1 MASGRKKVAV
11 IGAGNVGATVAFHIA
26 QQGYAD
32 VALLDLPD
40 DLTLERPR
48 KTGSMAQGKSLDMN
62 QVAPIIGS
70 DGRVKGCSDYAETKD
85 SDVVVIT
92 SGRPRSP
99 GMSRE
104 DLLAVN
110 ADIVQSV
117 AFQAAAASPE
127 AVFVVV
133 SNPLDAMCHVA
144 LKASGLPSA
153 RVIGQAGILDSA
165 RYRQYISAAVGVSVE
180 DVQAY
185 VLGGHG
191 DQMVPVRSLTTV
203 GGIPVQKWVDLGKLT
218 NEQLQK
224 IEDDTRQGGG
234 ILTAL
239 IGTSAWYAPGVATA
253 EMVEA
258 ILLDRRRILPCTVLL
273 DGAYGISDLYFG
285 VPTLL
290 GVNGVEE
297 VYDLSALADL
307 TDIERAG
314 IKESAAKVQS
324 TVDSLKTLGN
334 SNGRFAKTILYSG
347 TILGIRESC

>member
-1 MASGRKKVAV
+1 MAAGRKKVSV
-11 IGAGNVGATVAFHIA
+11 IGAGNVGATVAFHVA

-32 VALLDLPD
+32 VVLLDLPD

-48 KTGSMAQGKSLDMN
+48 KTESFARGKALDLN
-62 QVAPIIGS
+62 QVSPIVGYDS
-70 DGRVKGCSDYAETKD
+70 RVTGTSDYGHTKE

-110 ADIVQSV
+110 ADIVSSV
-117 AFQAAAASPE
+117 AAKAAAESPE

-144 LKASGLPSA
+144 LKASGLPAS
-153 RVIGQAGILDSA
+153 RVIGQAGVLDTT
-165 RYRQYISAAVGVSVE
+165 RYRNAIAADLHISVE

-203 GGIPVQKWVDLGKLT
+203 GGIPIQKFVDTGRISA
-218 NEQLQK
+218 ERLQK

-258 ILLDRRRILPCTVLL
+258 ILLDRRRILATTALL
-273 DGAYGISDLYFG
+273 DGQYGVNGLYFG

-290 GVNGVEE
+290 GATGAIEIF
-297 VYDLSALADL
+297 DLSKLVTL
-307 TDIERAG
+307 TEVELRG
-314 IKESAAKVQS
+314 IAESAEKVQS
-324 TVDSLKTLGN
+324 TVDALKQLG
-334 SNGRFAKTILYSG
+334 KL
-347 TILGIRESC
+347 

>member
-1 MASGRKKVAV
+1 MASGKKKVSV
-11 IGAGNVGATVAFHIA
+11 IGAGNVGATVAFHVA
-26 QQGYAD
+26 QQGYTD
-32 VALLDLPD
+32 VVLLDLPD

-48 KTGSMAQGKSLDMN
+48 KTGSMAQGKALDLN
-62 QVAPIIGS
+62 QVSPIVGY
-70 DGRVKGCSDYAETKD
+70 DGRVKGTSDYADTAD

-92 SGRPRSP
+92 SGRPRTP

-110 ADIVQSV
+110 ADIVASV
-117 AFQAAAASPE
+117 AAQAASASPE
-127 AVFVVV
+127 AVYIVV

-144 LKASGLPSA
+144 LKASGLPST
-153 RVIGQAGILDSA
+153 RVIGQAGVLDST
-165 RYRQYISAAVGVSVE
+165 RYRNSIAAAVGVSVE

-218 NEQLQK
+218 DEQLQK

-234 ILTAL
+234 ILTGL
-239 IGTSAWYAPGVATA
+239 IGTSAWYAPGIATA

-258 ILLDRRRILPCTVLL
+258 VLLDRKRILASTVLL
-273 DGAYGISDLYFG
+273 DGQYGVSGLYFG
-285 VPTLL
+285 VPALL
-290 GVNGVEE
+290 GAGGVEDI
-297 VYDLSALADL
+297 YDLMALAPLSDTEL
-307 TDIERAG
+307 AG

-324 TVDSLKTLGN
+324 TVDSLKALG
-334 SNGRFAKTILYSG
+334 KL
-347 TILGIRESC
+347 

>member
-1 MASGRKKVAV
+1 MPSGRKKVAV
-11 IGAGNVGATVAFHIA
+11 IGAGNVGATVAFHVG

-40 DLTLERPR
+40 DLTLEKPR
-48 KTGSMAQGKSLDMN
+48 KTGSMARGKALDMN
-62 QVAPIIGS
+62 QVSPIVGY
-70 DGRVKGCSDYAETKD
+70 DGHITGCSDYAETAG

-117 AFQAAAASPE
+117 AAQAAAASPD
-127 AVFVVV
+127 AVFIVV

-144 LKASGLPSA
+144 LKATGLPSQ
-153 RVIGQAGILDSA
+153 RVIGQAGILDST
-165 RYRQYISAAVGVSVE
+165 RYRQSIAGAVGVSVE

-191 DQMVPVRSLTTV
+191 DQMVPVRSLTTI
-203 GGIPVQKWVDLGKLT
+203 GGIPVQKWVDTGRLAA
-218 NEQLQK
+218 EQLQK

-258 ILLDRRRILPCTVLL
+258 VLLDRRRILPCTVLL
-273 DGAYGISDLYFG
+273 SGQYGISDLYFG
-285 VPTLL
+285 VPTRLS
-290 GVNGVEE
+290 GRGVEE
-297 VYDLSALADL
+297 VYDLSALVDL
-307 TDIERAG
+307 TDVEKAG
-314 IKESAAKVQS
+314 IAESASKVQG
-324 TVDSLKTLGN
+324 TVDSLKSLG
-334 SNGRFAKTILYSG
+334 KL
-347 TILGIRESC
+347 

>member
-1 MASGRKKVAV
+1 MASGKKKVSV
-11 IGAGNVGATVAFHIA
+11 IGAGNVGATVAFHVA
-26 QQGYAD
+26 QQGYSD
-32 VALLDLPD
+32 LVLLDLPD

-48 KTGSMAQGKSLDMN
+48 KTGSMAQGKALDLN
-62 QVAPIIGS
+62 QVSPIVGY
-70 DGRVKGCSDYAETKD
+70 DGRVKGTSDYADTAG

-92 SGRPRSP
+92 SGRPRTP

-104 DLLAVN
+104 DLLAIN
-110 ADIVQSV
+110 ADIVASV
-117 AFQAAAASPE
+117 AAQAASASPD
-127 AVFVVV
+127 AVYIVV

-153 RVIGQAGILDSA
+153 RIIGQAGVLDST
-165 RYRQYISAAVGVSVE
+165 RYRNYIAAAVGVSVE

-218 NEQLQK
+218 GEQLQK

-234 ILTAL
+234 ILTGL

-258 ILLDRRRILPCTVLL
+258 VLLDRKRILATTVLL
-273 DGAYGISDLYFG
+273 DGQYGVHDLYFG
-285 VPTLL
+285 VPALL
-290 GVNGVEE
+290 GASGVEE
-297 VYDLSALADL
+297 VYDLTQLASL
-307 TDIERAG
+307 TEIELTG

-324 TVDSLKTLGN
+324 TVDSLKTLG
-334 SNGRFAKTILYSG
+334 KL
-347 TILGIRESC
+347 

>member
-1 MASGRKKVAV
+1 MAGKKKVSV
-11 IGAGNVGATVAFHIA
+11 IGAGNVGATVAFHVA

-32 VALLDLPD
+32 VVLLDLPD
-40 DLTLERPR
+40 DLTLEKPR
-48 KTGSMAQGKSLDMN
+48 KTGSMAQGKALDLN
-62 QVAPIIGS
+62 QVAPIVGY
-70 DGRVKGCSDYAETKD
+70 DGRLTGTSDYVETAG

-92 SGRPRSP
+92 SGRPRTP

-117 AFQAAAASPE
+117 AAQAAAASPD
-127 AVFVVV
+127 AVFIVV

-144 LKASGLPSA
+144 LQASGLPPA
-153 RVIGQAGILDSA
+153 RVLGQAGVLDST
-165 RYRQYISAAVGVSVE
+165 RYRCYIAAAVGVSVE

-203 GGIPVQKWVDLGKLT
+203 GGIPVQKWIDLGKLT
-218 NEQLQK
+218 SEQLQR

-234 ILTAL
+234 ILTGL

-258 ILLDRRRILPCTVLL
+258 VLLDRKRILACTVLL
-273 DGAYGISDLYFG
+273 SGEYDVHGLYFG

-290 GVNGVEE
+290 GASGVEA
-297 VYDLSALADL
+297 VYDLAQLAPL
-307 TDIERAG
+307 TEVERAG
-314 IKESAAKVQS
+314 IKESAAKVQE
-324 TVDSLKTLGN
+324 TVNSLKTLG
-334 SNGRFAKTILYSG
+334 KL
-347 TILGIRESC
+347 

>member
-1 MASGRKKVAV
+1 MASGKKKVSV
-11 IGAGNVGATVAFHIA
+11 IGAGAVGATVAFHVA

-32 VALLDLPD
+32 VVLLDLPD

-48 KTGSMAQGKSLDMN
+48 KTGSMALGKALDLN
-62 QVAPIIGS
+62 QVSPIAGY
-70 DGRVKGCSDYAETKD
+70 DGRITGTSDYADTAK

-92 SGRPRSP
+92 SGRPRTP

-117 AFQAAAASPE
+117 AAQAAAVSPD
-127 AVFVVV
+127 AVYIVV

-144 LKASGLPSA
+144 LKASGLPPT
-153 RVIGQAGILDSA
+153 RVIGQAGVLDST
-165 RYRQYISAAVGVSVE
+165 RYRNYISAAVGVSVE

-203 GGIPVQKWVDLGKLT
+203 GGIPVQKWVELGKLT
-218 NEQLQK
+218 GEQLQK

-234 ILTAL
+234 ILTGL

-258 ILLDRRRILPCTVLL
+258 VLLDRKRILACTVLL
-273 DGAYGISDLYFG
+273 NGEYGVHGLYFG

-290 GVNGVEE
+290 GAGGVEA
-297 VYDLSALADL
+297 VYDLMQLAPL
-307 TDIERAG
+307 TDVEIAG
-314 IKESAAKVQS
+314 IKASATKVQE
-324 TVDSLKTLGN
+324 TMDSLKALG
-334 SNGRFAKTILYSG
+334 KL
-347 TILGIRESC
+347 

>member
-1 MASGRKKVAV
+1 MASGKKKVSV
-11 IGAGNVGATVAFHIA
+11 IGAGNVGATVAFHVA
-26 QQGYAD
+26 QQGYSN
-32 VALLDLPD
+32 VVLLDLPD

-48 KTGSMAQGKSLDMN
+48 KTGSMAQGKALDLN
-62 QVAPIIGS
+62 QVSPIVGY
-70 DGRVKGCSDYAETKD
+70 DGRVKGTSDYADTAD

-92 SGRPRSP
+92 SGRPRTP

-110 ADIVQSV
+110 ADIVASV
-117 AFQAAAASPE
+117 AAQAASASPE
-127 AVFVVV
+127 AVYIVV

-144 LKASGLPSA
+144 LKASGLPST
-153 RVIGQAGILDSA
+153 RVIGQAGVLDST
-165 RYRQYISAAVGVSVE
+165 RYRNSIAAAVGVSVE

-218 NEQLQK
+218 DEQLQK

-234 ILTAL
+234 ILTGL
-239 IGTSAWYAPGVATA
+239 IGTSAWYAPGIATA

-258 ILLDRRRILPCTVLL
+258 VLLDRKRILASTVLL
-273 DGAYGISDLYFG
+273 DGQYGVSGLYFG
-285 VPTLL
+285 VPALL
-290 GVNGVEE
+290 GAGGVEDI
-297 VYDLSALADL
+297 YDLMALAPLSDTEL
-307 TDIERAG
+307 AG

-324 TVDSLKTLGN
+324 TVDSLKALG
-334 SNGRFAKTILYSG
+334 KL
-347 TILGIRESC
+347 

>member
-1 MASGRKKVAV
+1 MASGRKKVSV
-11 IGAGNVGATVAFHIA
+11 IGAGNVGATVAFHVA

-32 VALLDLPD
+32 IVLLDLPD

-48 KTGSMAQGKSLDMN
+48 KTESFARGKALDLN
-62 QVAPIIGS
+62 QVSPIVGY
-70 DGRVKGCSDYAETKD
+70 DARVKGTSNYADTAN

-110 ADIVQSV
+110 ADIVASV
-117 AFQAAAASPE
+117 AAQAAEQSPN

-144 LKASGLPSA
+144 LKASGLPSS
-153 RVIGQAGILDSA
+153 RVIGQAGVLDTT
-165 RYRQYISAAVGVSVE
+165 RYRNEISVAVGVSVE

-203 GGIPVQKWVDLGKLT
+203 GGIPVQKFVDNGRIT
-218 NEQLQK
+218 ADQLQK

-234 ILTAL
+234 ILTGL

-258 ILLDRRRILPCTVLL
+258 ILLDRRRILASTVLL
-273 DGAYGISDLYFG
+273 DGEYGVSGLYFG
-285 VPTLL
+285 VPVLL
-290 GVNGVEE
+290 GAEGALEIF
-297 VYDLSALADL
+297 DLTKLASL
-307 TDIERAG
+307 TDIELAG
-314 IKESAAKVQS
+314 IEESAQKVQS
-324 TVDSLKTLGN
+324 TVDALKQLG
-334 SNGRFAKTILYSG
+334 KL
-347 TILGIRESC
+347 

>member
-1 MASGRKKVAV
+1 MASGKKKVSV
-11 IGAGNVGATVAFHIA
+11 IGAGNVGATVAFHVA

-32 VALLDLPD
+32 VVLLDLPD

-48 KTGSMAQGKSLDMN
+48 KTGSMARGKALDLN
-62 QVAPIIGS
+62 QVAPIVGY
-70 DGRVKGCSDYAETKD
+70 DGQVRGTSEYADTAD

-92 SGRPRSP
+92 SGRPRTP

-110 ADIVQSV
+110 ADIVESV
-117 AFQAAAASPE
+117 AGQAVRHSPE
-127 AVFVVV
+127 AVYVVV

-144 LKASGLPSA
+144 LKATGLPSA
-153 RVIGQAGILDSA
+153 RVIGQAGVLDST
-165 RYRQYISAAVGVSVE
+165 RYRTYIAQAVGVSVE

-203 GGIPVQKWVDLGKLT
+203 GGIPVQQWVGLGKLT
-218 NEQLQK
+218 DAQLQK

-234 ILTAL
+234 ILTGL
-239 IGTSAWYAPGVATA
+239 IGTSAWYAPGVATE

-258 ILLDRRRILPCTVLL
+258 VLLDRKRILATTVLL
-273 DGAYGISDLYFG
+273 DGQYGVSGLYFG

-290 GVNGVEE
+290 GAGGVEAI
-297 VYDLSALADL
+297 YDLMALAPL
-307 TDIERAG
+307 SETELAG
-314 IKESAAKVQS
+314 IRESAAKVQG
-324 TVDSLKTLGN
+324 TVDSLKALG
-334 SNGRFAKTILYSG
+334 KL
-347 TILGIRESC
+347 

>member
-1 MASGRKKVAV
+1 MASGRKKVSV
-11 IGAGNVGATVAFHIA
+11 IGAGNVGATVAFHVA

-32 VALLDLPD
+32 VVLLDLPD

-48 KTGSMAQGKSLDMN
+48 KTGSMAQGKALDLN
-62 QVAPIIGS
+62 QVAPIVGY
-70 DGRVKGCSDYAETKD
+70 DGRLQGTSDYADTAA

-92 SGRPRSP
+92 SGRPRTP

-117 AFQAAAASPE
+117 AGQAVAHSPE
-127 AVFVVV
+127 AVYVVV

-144 LKASGLPSA
+144 LKATGLPSE
-153 RVIGQAGILDSA
+153 RVIGQAGVLDST
-165 RYRQYISAAVGVSVE
+165 RYRNYIAQAVGVSVE

-203 GGIPVQKWVDLGKLT
+203 GGIPIQQWVGLGKLT

-234 ILTAL
+234 ILTNL

-258 ILLDRRRILPCTVLL
+258 VLLDRKRILACTVLL
-273 DGAYGISDLYFG
+273 DGQYGVHGLYFG
-285 VPTLL
+285 APTLL
-290 GVNGVEE
+290 GAGGAEA
-297 VYDLSALADL
+297 VYDLMVLAPL
-307 TDIERAG
+307 TETELAG

-324 TVDSLKTLGN
+324 TVDSLKALG
-334 SNGRFAKTILYSG
+334 KL
-347 TILGIRESC
+347 

>member
-1 MASGRKKVAV
+1 M
-11 IGAGNVGATVAFHIA
+11 IGAGNVGATVAFHVA
-26 QQGYAD
+26 QQGFAD
-32 VALLDLPD
+32 VMLLDLPD

-48 KTGSMAQGKSLDMN
+48 KTGSMAQGKALDLN
-62 QVAPIIGS
+62 QVSPIVGYDSRITGT
-70 DGRVKGCSDYAETKD
+70 SDYADTAG
-85 SDVVVIT
+85 SDVVVVT

-110 ADIVQSV
+110 ADIVESV
-117 AFQAAAASPE
+117 AKQAAAASPD
-127 AVFVVV
+127 AVFIIV

-144 LKASGLPSA
+144 LKATGLPSQ
-153 RVIGQAGILDSA
+153 RVIGQAGVLDST
-165 RYRQYISAAVGVSVE
+165 RYRNYISAAVGVSVE

-218 NEQLQK
+218 EEQLQK

-234 ILTAL
+234 ILTSL
-239 IGTSAWYAPGVATA
+239 IGTSAWYAPGVASA

-258 ILLDRRRILPCTVLL
+258 VLLDRKRILACTVLL
-273 DGAYGISDLYFG
+273 SGQYGVNDLYFG

-290 GVNGVEE
+290 GAGGAED
-297 VYDLSALADL
+297 VYDLAALTPL
-307 TDIERAG
+307 SEVERAG
-314 IKESAAKVQS
+314 IRESASKVQA
-324 TVDSLKTLGN
+324 TVDSLKTLG
-334 SNGRFAKTILYSG
+334 KL
-347 TILGIRESC
+347 

>member
-1 MASGRKKVAV
+1 MASGKKKVSV
-11 IGAGNVGATVAFHIA
+11 IGAGAVGATVAFHVA

-32 VALLDLPD
+32 VVLLDLPD

-48 KTGSMAQGKSLDMN
+48 KTGSMALGKALDLN
-62 QVAPIIGS
+62 QVAPIAGY
-70 DGRVKGCSDYAETKD
+70 DGRITGTSDYTDTAG

-92 SGRPRSP
+92 SGRPRTP

-117 AFQAAAASPE
+117 ATQAAAASPD
-127 AVFVVV
+127 AVYIVV

-144 LKASGLPSA
+144 LKASGLPSE
-153 RVIGQAGILDSA
+153 RVIGQAGVLDST
-165 RYRQYISAAVGVSVE
+165 RYRSAISAAVGVSVE

-203 GGIPVQKWVDLGKLT
+203 GGIPVQKWVELGKLT
-218 NEQLQK
+218 GEQLQK

-234 ILTAL
+234 ILTGL

-258 ILLDRRRILPCTVLL
+258 VLLDRKRILACTVLL
-273 DGAYGISDLYFG
+273 NGEYGVHGLYFG
-285 VPTLL
+285 APTLL
-290 GVNGVEE
+290 GAGGVEA
-297 VYDLSALADL
+297 VYDLMQLAPL
-307 TDIERAG
+307 TDVEIAG
-314 IKESAAKVQS
+314 IKASATKVQE
-324 TVDSLKTLGN
+324 TMDSLKALG
-334 SNGRFAKTILYSG
+334 KL
-347 TILGIRESC
+347 

>member
-1 MASGRKKVAV
+1 
-11 IGAGNVGATVAFHIA
+11 
-26 QQGYAD
+26 
-32 VALLDLPD
+32 
-40 DLTLERPR
+40 
-48 KTGSMAQGKSLDMN
+48 
-62 QVAPIIGS
+62 
-70 DGRVKGCSDYAETKD
+70 
-85 SDVVVIT
+85 VVVIT
-92 SGRPRSP
+92 SGRPRTP

-110 ADIVQSV
+110 ADIVESV
-117 AFQAAAASPE
+117 AKQAAAHSPE
-127 AVFVVV
+127 AVYIVV

-144 LKASGLPSA
+144 LKATGLPSA
-153 RVIGQAGILDSA
+153 RVIGQAGVLDST
-165 RYRQYISAAVGVSVE
+165 RYRNYIAAAVGVSVE

-234 ILTAL
+234 ILTGL

-258 ILLDRRRILPCTVLL
+258 VLLDRKRILACTVLL
-273 DGAYGISDLYFG
+273 DGQYGVNGLYFG

-290 GVNGVEE
+290 GAGGAEA
-297 VYDLSALADL
+297 VYDLMKLAPL
-307 TDIERAG
+307 TEVELAG
-314 IKESAAKVQS
+314 IKESALKVQG
-324 TVDSLKTLGN
+324 TIDSLKALG
-334 SNGRFAKTILYSG
+334 KL
-347 TILGIRESC
+347 

>member
-1 MASGRKKVAV
+1 MASGKKKVSV
-11 IGAGNVGATVAFHIA
+11 IGAGNVGATVAFHVA

-32 VALLDLPD
+32 VVLLDLPD

-48 KTGSMAQGKSLDMN
+48 KTGSMAQGKALDLN
-62 QVAPIIGS
+62 QVSPIVGY
-70 DGRVKGCSDYAETKD
+70 DGRVKGTSNYSDTAG

-92 SGRPRSP
+92 SGRPRTP

-117 AFQAAAASPE
+117 AKQAAQASPN
-127 AVFVVV
+127 AVYIVV

-144 LKASGLPSA
+144 LKATGLPSKQ
-153 RVIGQAGILDSA
+153 VIGQAGVLDST
-165 RYRQYISAAVGVSVE
+165 RYRNYIAAAVGVSAE

-218 NEQLQK
+218 GEQLQK

-234 ILTAL
+234 ILTGL

-258 ILLDRRRILPCTVLL
+258 VLLDRKRILASTVLL
-273 DGAYGISDLYFG
+273 DGQYGVSGLYFG
-285 VPTLL
+285 VPALL
-290 GVNGVEE
+290 GASGVEDI
-297 VYDLSALADL
+297 YDLTQLAPL
-307 TDIERAG
+307 TEIELAG
-314 IKESAAKVQS
+314 IKESATKVQE
-324 TVDSLKTLGN
+324 TVNSLKTLG
-334 SNGRFAKTILYSG
+334 KL
-347 TILGIRESC
+347 

>member
-1 MASGRKKVAV
+1 MASGKKKVSV
-11 IGAGNVGATVAFHIA
+11 IGAGNVGATVAFHVA

-32 VALLDLPD
+32 VVLLDLPD

-48 KTGSMAQGKSLDMN
+48 KTGSMAQGKALDLN
-62 QVAPIIGS
+62 QVSPIVGY
-70 DGRVKGCSDYAETKD
+70 DGRVRGTSDYADTAS

-92 SGRPRSP
+92 SGRPRTP

-110 ADIVQSV
+110 ADIVASV
-117 AFQAAAASPE
+117 AAQAAQASPD
-127 AVFVVV
+127 AVTIVV

-144 LKASGLPSA
+144 LKASGSPSE
-153 RVIGQAGILDSA
+153 RVIGQAGVLDST
-165 RYRQYISAAVGVSVE
+165 RYRNSIAQAVGVSVE

-203 GGIPVQKWVDLGKLT
+203 GGILVQKWVDLGKLT
-218 NEQLQK
+218 GEQLQK

-234 ILTAL
+234 ILTGL

-258 ILLDRRRILPCTVLL
+258 VLLDRKRILASTVLL
-273 DGAYGISDLYFG
+273 DGQYGVSGLYFG
-285 VPTLL
+285 VPALL
-290 GVNGVEE
+290 GASGVEE
-297 VYDLSALADL
+297 VYDLTQLAPL
-307 TDIERAG
+307 TETERAG
-314 IKESAAKVQS
+314 IKESAAKVQE
-324 TVDSLKTLGN
+324 TVDSLKALG
-334 SNGRFAKTILYSG
+334 KL
-347 TILGIRESC
+347 

>member
-1 MASGRKKVAV
+1 MASGKKKVSV
-11 IGAGNVGATVAFHIA
+11 IGAGNVGATVAFHVA
-26 QQGYAD
+26 QQGYTD
-32 VALLDLPD
+32 VVLLDLPD

-48 KTGSMAQGKSLDMN
+48 KTGSMAQGKALDLN
-62 QVAPIIGS
+62 QVSPIVGY
-70 DGRVKGCSDYAETKD
+70 DGRVKGTSDYADTAD

-92 SGRPRSP
+92 SGRPRTP

-110 ADIVQSV
+110 ADIVASV
-117 AFQAAAASPE
+117 AAQAASASPE
-127 AVFVVV
+127 AVYIVV

-144 LKASGLPSA
+144 LKASGLPST
-153 RVIGQAGILDSA
+153 RVIGQAGVLDST
-165 RYRQYISAAVGVSVE
+165 RYRNSIAAAVGVSVE

-218 NEQLQK
+218 DEQLQK

-234 ILTAL
+234 ILTGL

-258 ILLDRRRILPCTVLL
+258 VLLDRKRILASTVLL
-273 DGAYGISDLYFG
+273 DGQYGVSGLYFG
-285 VPTLL
+285 VPALL
-290 GVNGVEE
+290 GAGGVEDI
-297 VYDLSALADL
+297 YDLMALAPLSDTEL
-307 TDIERAG
+307 AG

-324 TVDSLKTLGN
+324 TVDSLKALG
-334 SNGRFAKTILYSG
+334 KL
-347 TILGIRESC
+347 

>member
-1 MASGRKKVAV
+1 MASGKKKVSV
-11 IGAGNVGATVAFHIA
+11 IGAGNVGATVAFHVA
-26 QQGYAD
+26 QQGYSD
-32 VALLDLPD
+32 VVLLDLPD

-48 KTGSMAQGKSLDMN
+48 KTGSMAQGKALDLN
-62 QVAPIIGS
+62 QVSPIVGY
-70 DGRVKGCSDYAETKD
+70 DGRVKGTSAYADTAN

-92 SGRPRSP
+92 SGRPRTP

-117 AFQAAAASPE
+117 AKQAAQASPE
-127 AVFVVV
+127 AVYIVV

-144 LKASGLPSA
+144 LKATGLPSKQ
-153 RVIGQAGILDSA
+153 VIGQAGVLDST
-165 RYRQYISAAVGVSVE
+165 RYRNYIAAAVGVSVE

-218 NEQLQK
+218 SEQLQK

-234 ILTAL
+234 ILTSL

-258 ILLDRRRILPCTVLL
+258 VLLDRKRILASTVLL
-273 DGAYGISDLYFG
+273 DGQYGVHGLYFG
-285 VPTLL
+285 VPALL
-290 GVNGVEE
+290 GASGVEDL
-297 VYDLSALADL
+297 YDLTQLVPL
-307 TDIERAG
+307 TEIELAG

-324 TVDSLKTLGN
+324 TVDSLKALG
-334 SNGRFAKTILYSG
+334 KL
-347 TILGIRESC
+347 

>member
-1 MASGRKKVAV
+1 MASGKKKVSV
-11 IGAGNVGATVAFHIA
+11 IGAGNVGATVAFHVA

-32 VALLDLPD
+32 VVLLDLPD

-48 KTGSMAQGKSLDMN
+48 KTGSMAQGKALDLN
-62 QVAPIIGS
+62 QVSPIVGY
-70 DGRVKGCSDYAETKD
+70 DGQVKGTSDYADTGN

-92 SGRPRSP
+92 SGRPRTP

-117 AFQAAAASPE
+117 AGQAVAHSPD
-127 AVFVVV
+127 AVYIVV

-144 LKASGLPSA
+144 LKATGLPSA
-153 RVIGQAGILDSA
+153 RVIGQAGVLDST
-165 RYRQYISAAVGVSVE
+165 RYRNYIAQAVGVSVE

-218 NEQLQK
+218 DEQLQK

-234 ILTAL
+234 ILTGL

-253 EMVEA
+253 EMAEA
-258 ILLDRRRILPCTVLL
+258 VLLDRKRILATTVLL
-273 DGAYGISDLYFG
+273 DGQYGVHELYFG
-285 VPTLL
+285 VPALL
-290 GVNGVEE
+290 GAGGVEE
-297 VYDLSALADL
+297 VYDLTQLAPL
-307 TDIERAG
+307 TETELAG
-314 IKESAAKVQS
+314 IKVSAAKVQE
-324 TVDSLKTLGN
+324 TVGSLKALG
-334 SNGRFAKTILYSG
+334 KL
-347 TILGIRESC
+347 

>member
-1 MASGRKKVAV
+1 MASGKKKVSV
-11 IGAGNVGATVAFHIA
+11 IGAGNVGATVAFHVA
-26 QQGYAD
+26 QQGYSN
-32 VALLDLPD
+32 VVLLDLPD

-48 KTGSMAQGKSLDMN
+48 KTGSMAQGKALDLN
-62 QVAPIIGS
+62 QVSPIVGY
-70 DGRVKGCSDYAETKD
+70 DGRVKGTSDYADTAD

-92 SGRPRSP
+92 SGRPRTP

-110 ADIVQSV
+110 ADIVASV
-117 AFQAAAASPE
+117 AAQAASASPE
-127 AVFVVV
+127 AVYIVV

-144 LKASGLPSA
+144 LRASGLPST
-153 RVIGQAGILDSA
+153 RVIGQAGVLDST
-165 RYRQYISAAVGVSVE
+165 RYRNSIAAAVGVSVE

-218 NEQLQK
+218 DEQLQK

-234 ILTAL
+234 ILTGL
-239 IGTSAWYAPGVATA
+239 IGTSAWYAPGIATA

-258 ILLDRRRILPCTVLL
+258 VLLDRKRILASTVLL
-273 DGAYGISDLYFG
+273 DGQYGVSGLYFG
-285 VPTLL
+285 VPALL
-290 GVNGVEE
+290 GAGGVEDI
-297 VYDLSALADL
+297 YDLMALAPLSDTEL
-307 TDIERAG
+307 AG

-324 TVDSLKTLGN
+324 TVDSLKALG
-334 SNGRFAKTILYSG
+334 KL
-347 TILGIRESC
+347 

>member
-1 MASGRKKVAV
+1 MANVRAKVSV
-11 IGAGNVGATVAFHIA
+11 IGAGNVGATVAFHVA
-26 QQGYAD
+26 QQGFAN
-32 VALLDLPD
+32 VVLLDLPD

-48 KTGSMAQGKSLDMN
+48 KTGSMAQGKALDLN
-62 QVAPIIGS
+62 QVSPIVGYDS
-70 DGRVKGCSDYAETKD
+70 RVLGTSSYADTAN

-110 ADIVQSV
+110 ADIVANV
-117 AFQAAAASPE
+117 ATQAVQASPD
-127 AVFVVV
+127 AVYIVV
-133 SNPLDAMCHVA
+133 SNPLDAMCHIA
-144 LKASGLPSA
+144 LKATGLPSE
-153 RVIGQAGILDSA
+153 RVIGQAGVLDST
-165 RYRQYISAAVGVSVE
+165 RYRNAIASTLNVSVE

-203 GGIPVQKWVDLGKLT
+203 GGIPVQKFVDNGRISAET
-218 NEQLQK
+218 LQK

-258 ILLDRRRILPCTVLL
+258 VVLDRRRILPVTALL
-273 DGAYGISDLYFG
+273 TGQYGINGLYFG
-285 VPTLL
+285 VPAIL
-290 GVNGVEE
+290 GGSGISEIF
-297 VYDLSALADL
+297 DLSSLVTL
-307 TDIERAG
+307 SSEETAG
-314 IKESAAKVQS
+314 ISESAGKVQG
-324 TVDSLKTLGN
+324 TVDSLKALG
-334 SNGRFAKTILYSG
+334 KL
-347 TILGIRESC
+347 

>member
-1 MASGRKKVAV
+1 MASGKKKVSV
-11 IGAGNVGATVAFHIA
+11 IGAGNVGATVAFHVA
-26 QQGYAD
+26 QQGYSD
-32 VALLDLPD
+32 VVLLDLPD

-48 KTGSMAQGKSLDMN
+48 KTGSMAQGKALDLN
-62 QVAPIIGS
+62 QVSPIVGY
-70 DGRVKGCSDYAETKD
+70 DGRVKGTSDYADTAD

-92 SGRPRSP
+92 SGRPRTP

-110 ADIVQSV
+110 ADIVASV
-117 AFQAAAASPE
+117 AAQAASASPE
-127 AVFVVV
+127 AVYIVV

-144 LKASGLPSA
+144 LKASGLPST
-153 RVIGQAGILDSA
+153 RVIGQAGVLDST
-165 RYRQYISAAVGVSVE
+165 RYRNSIAAAVGVSVE

-218 NEQLQK
+218 DEQLQK

-234 ILTAL
+234 ILTGL
-239 IGTSAWYAPGVATA
+239 IGTSAWYAPGIATA

-258 ILLDRRRILPCTVLL
+258 VLLDRKRILASTVLL
-273 DGAYGISDLYFG
+273 DGQYGVSGLYFG
-285 VPTLL
+285 VPALL
-290 GVNGVEE
+290 GAGGVEDI
-297 VYDLSALADL
+297 YDLMALAPLSDTEL
-307 TDIERAG
+307 AG

-324 TVDSLKTLGN
+324 TVDSLKALG
-334 SNGRFAKTILYSG
+334 KL
-347 TILGIRESC
+347 

>member
-1 MASGRKKVAV
+1 MSV
-11 IGAGNVGATVAFHIA
+11 IGAGNVGATVAFHVA

-32 VALLDLPD
+32 VVLLDLPD

-48 KTGSMAQGKSLDMN
+48 KTGSMARGKALDLN
-62 QVAPIIGS
+62 QVAPIVS
-70 DGRVKGCSDYAETKD
+70 YDGQVRGTSEYADTAD

-92 SGRPRSP
+92 SGRPRTP

-110 ADIVQSV
+110 ADIVESV
-117 AFQAAAASPE
+117 AGQAVRHSPE
-127 AVFVVV
+127 AVYVVV

-144 LKASGLPSA
+144 LKATGLPSA
-153 RVIGQAGILDSA
+153 RVIGQAGVLDST
-165 RYRQYISAAVGVSVE
+165 RYRTYIAQAVGVSVE

-203 GGIPVQKWVDLGKLT
+203 GGIPVQQWVGLGKLT
-218 NEQLQK
+218 DEQLQK

-234 ILTAL
+234 ILTGL

-258 ILLDRRRILPCTVLL
+258 VLLDRKRILATTVLL
-273 DGAYGISDLYFG
+273 DGQYGVSGLYFG

-290 GVNGVEE
+290 GAGGAEAI
-297 VYDLSALADL
+297 YDLMALAPL
-307 TDIERAG
+307 TETELAG
-314 IKESAAKVQS
+314 IKESAAKVQG
-324 TVDSLKTLGN
+324 TVDSLKALG
-334 SNGRFAKTILYSG
+334 KL
-347 TILGIRESC
+347 